1 MPYTILEEDIE
12 TYILFGIAPVYL
24 IVLSII
30 QNRHLKSL
38 KKIENK
44 YIKPEVKKNAL
55 ALIKKLKKTTPLYL
69 LIGAAVH
76 SITYLIFAGSAFRYG
91 YFISIGFFYLM
102 FAAIMYVNFII
113 KGSSILKDTG
123 DFGGLPG

>member
-1 MPYTILEEDIE
+1 MEYTILEEDIE
-12 TYILFGIAPVYL
+12 TYILFGIAPIYF
-24 IVLSII
+24 IVLSVI
-30 QNRHLKSL
+30 QNKHLKSL

-55 ALIKKLKKTTPLYL
+55 VLIRRLKRMTPLYL
-69 LIGAAVH
+69 LIGAVVH
-76 SITYLIFAGSAFRYG
+76 SMAYLIFAGSVFRYG
-91 YFISIGFFYLM
+91 YFISIGFFYLI
-102 FAAIMYVNFII
+102 FIAIMYINFLL